1 MSIKNKSKNYF
12 SSVDPKVSFSDMES
26 KILSY
31 WEKNSVYKKSI
42 EKTQNGPLFNFYEGP
57 PTANGKPGIHHVE
70 SRAFKDV
77 IPRYKTMQ
85 GFNVP
90 RKAGWDC
97 HGLPVELQVE
107 KSLSISGKPQ
117 IEEYGIKEFNALCK
131 KSVYEYVD
139 DWTKLTKRIGY
150 WIDTE
155 NPYETMDNNY
165 IESEW
170 WILKQI
176 YEKGRLYEDYKVVPY
191 CSRCGTSLST
201 HELAQGYKD
210 DVLDPSIYVK
220 FKLKNEKNTYF
231 LAWTTTPW
239 TLPGNVA
246 LAVDAKQNYV
256 KVKVHDEYFILAE
269 KRMNDLKILGEVVKK
284 YKGKEL
290 EKVQYDPL
298 YNFVTY
304 DTEAHF
310 VVLADFI
317 SMNEG
322 TGIIHTAVMYGEED
336 FKLGEK
342 YKLPKKH
349 VVNEKGEFI
358 SSVTPWAGRFVK
370 NNSLEKEIIE
380 ELDSRG
386 MIFKSER
393 IKHTYPFCWRCG
405 TPLLYYAMTSWY
417 LKTTAVKTDLLKNND
432 SVNWI
437 PDHIKKGRMGDWLK
451 NNHDWALSRSRY
463 WGTPLPVWK
472 CKDCHEVEVIGSVD
486 ELSERSKRDLSKL
499 DLHRPFID
507 EVIFDCKK
515 CRGEMVRVSFVLDCW
530 FDSGAMPL
538 AQWHYPFENKD
549 IMKVSFSADYISEA
563 IDQTRG
569 WFYTLQGVAS
579 LLELGTA
586 YKNVICLGHVLDEK
600 GNKMSKSKGNII
612 DPWEIMDEVGADATR
627 WYFYSVISPGPSF
640 KFSANLVKD
649 VTKRFL
655 LILWNSYNYFTT
667 YANLNGWEPNK
678 KETKNNNILDKWI
691 LIRLQDVVNTV
702 TDSLDKYDLY
712 SSTHEIEDFVSK
724 DFSQWYIR
732 RSRGRVDNDFFET
745 SYQVLVTI
753 CKLIAPFAPFVSDEI
768 YRNLTRDV
776 SVHLSSWPEL
786 KVLTKKD
793 KEILQEMEDVRKISE
808 KTHSLRKEVGI
819 SLRQPL
825 SSLSTKYKFAKEFK
839 NVLMDETN
847 VKSIKFSKKEI
858 ELDTKLTP
866 KLIAEGQMRDIV
878 RKIQEERKV
887 LGTKL
892 DEKVKVTLPS
902 WPKEFEEEIKK
913 RALVSSLTKGE
924 FNVIYLY

>member
-31 WEKNSVYKKSI
+31 WEKNSVYKKSV

-191 CSRCGTSLST
+191 CPRCGTSLST

-210 DVLDPSIYVK
+210 DVDDPSIYVK
-220 FKLKNEKNTYF
+220 FKLRNEENTYL

-256 KVKVHDEYFILAE
+256 KVKVYDEYFILAE
-269 KRMNDLKILGEVVKK
+269 KRMKNLKILGEVVKK

-298 YNFVTY
+298 FNFVTY

-358 SSVTPWAGRFVK
+358 NSVTPWAGRFVK
-370 NNSLEKEIIE
+370 SNSLEKEIIE
-380 ELDSRG
+380 ELDARG

-405 TPLLYYAMTSWY
+405 TPLY
-417 LKTTAVKTDLLKNND
+417 
-432 SVNWI
+432 
-437 PDHIKKGRMGDWLK
+437 
-451 NNHDWALSRSRY
+451 
-463 WGTPLPVWK
+463 
-472 CKDCHEVEVIGSVD
+472 
-486 ELSERSKRDLSKL
+486 
-499 DLHRPFID
+499 
-507 EVIFDCKK
+507 
-515 CRGEMVRVSFVLDCW
+515 
-530 FDSGAMPL
+530 
-538 AQWHYPFENKD
+538 
-549 IMKVSFSADYISEA
+549 IM
-563 IDQTRG
+563 Q
-569 WFYTLQGVAS
+569 
-579 LLELGTA
+579 
-586 YKNVICLGHVLDEK
+586 
-600 GNKMSKSKGNII
+600 
-612 DPWEIMDEVGADATR
+612 
-627 WYFYSVISPGPSF
+627 
-640 KFSANLVKD
+640 
-649 VTKRFL
+649 
-655 LILWNSYNYFTT
+655 
-667 YANLNGWEPNK
+667 
-678 KETKNNNILDKWI
+678 
-691 LIRLQDVVNTV
+691 
-702 TDSLDKYDLY
+702 
-712 SSTHEIEDFVSK
+712 
-724 DFSQWYIR
+724 
-732 RSRGRVDNDFFET
+732 
-745 SYQVLVTI
+745 
-753 CKLIAPFAPFVSDEI
+753 
-768 YRNLTRDV
+768 
-776 SVHLSSWPEL
+776 
-786 KVLTKKD
+786 
-793 KEILQEMEDVRKISE
+793 
-808 KTHSLRKEVGI
+808 
-819 SLRQPL
+819 
-825 SSLSTKYKFAKEFK
+825 
-839 NVLMDETN
+839 
-847 VKSIKFSKKEI
+847 
-858 ELDTKLTP
+858 
-866 KLIAEGQMRDIV
+866 
-878 RKIQEERKV
+878 
-887 LGTKL
+887 
-892 DEKVKVTLPS
+892 
-902 WPKEFEEEIKK
+902 
-913 RALVSSLTKGE
+913 
-924 FNVIYLY
+924 